1 MNRDLTFPG
10 IQKMTFCM
18 PGIFLLASIPACQ
31 EIFCQE
37 IFCQEIFLSGV
48 LSSLMHSAFR
58 PSGYIAGEDRMEHP
72 FTDARVFCI
81 ELF

>member
-10 IQKMTFCM
+10 IQKMPFCM
-18 PGIFLLASIPACQ
+18 PGIFLLAPIPA
-31 EIFCQE
+31 CQE

-58 PSGYIAGEDRMEHP
+58 PSGYIAGEDRMKHP

>member
-10 IQKMTFCM
+10 IQKMPFCM
-18 PGIFLLASIPACQ
+18 PGIFLLSPIPAS
-31 EIFCQE
+31 QE

-58 PSGYIAGEDRMEHP
+58 PSGYIAGEDRVEHP
-72 FTDARVFCI
+72 FADTGVFCI